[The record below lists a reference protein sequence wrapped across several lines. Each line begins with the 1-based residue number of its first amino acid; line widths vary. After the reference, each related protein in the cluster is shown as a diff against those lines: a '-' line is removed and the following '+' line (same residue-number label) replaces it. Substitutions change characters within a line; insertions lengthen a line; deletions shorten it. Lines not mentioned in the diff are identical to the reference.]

1 MNSIL
6 ITGGTGFVGGRIAK
20 KLSGKFNVIV
30 SSRKTIEPSI
40 LALHGPITQVPHQE
54 LLSERTFPKKVKTV
68 IHLAALNE
76 WDSVQ
81 FPSEAIRVNVDETR
95 ILLENA
101 QANGVDN
108 FIYFSTAHIYG
119 SPLHGTITELSLPAP
134 IHPYSITHRA
144 AEDFVLAAAAQ
155 RKIHG
160 IVIRLSNS
168 FGAPIL
174 ATVNRWTLLANDLA
188 KQAIEKGRLSLLSN
202 GCQYR
207 DFVCLTDVE
216 NVVHEIINRGPET
229 CNQGIYNLGSSKA
242 MKVIELAE
250 KIVTIYRELFGE
262 KITISFPVNS
272 APTVEPVLHYRTD
285 RLLAEGFVIRNDC
298 ANELRQLLLF
308 CHQNFTKIA

>member
-1 MNSIL
+1 MNNIL
-6 ITGGTGFVGGRIAK
+6 ITGGTGFVGGRLAK
-20 KLSGKFNVIV
+20 KLSDKFGVIV
-30 SSRKTIEPSI
+30 SSRKIIEPAV
-40 LALHGPITQVPHQE
+40 LALHGPITQVHHQK
-54 LLSERTFPKKVKTV
+54 LLSEGSFPKKVKTV

-101 QANGVDN
+101 LANGVEN

-119 SPLHGTITELSLPAP
+119 SPLRGTITELSLPAP

-144 AEDFVLAAAAQ
+144 AEDFVLAVLSQ
-155 RKIHG
+155 KKIHG

-168 FGAPIL
+168 FGAPVL

-216 NVVHEIINRGPET
+216 NVIHEIISRGPEN
-229 CNQGIYNLGSSKA
+229 CSQGLYNLGSGKA

-250 KIVTIYRELFGE
+250 KIVLIYSELFGE
-262 KITISFPVNS
+262 KITISFPVNNAVTEELALNYS
-272 APTVEPVLHYRTD
+272 ID
-285 RLLAEGFVIRNDC
+285 RLLTEGFVIRNNFE
-298 ANELRQLLLF
+298 NELKQLLLF

>member
-20 KLSGKFNVIV
+20 KLSGKFGVIV
-30 SSRKTIEPSI
+30 SSRKTIEPGV
-40 LALHGPITQVPHQE
+40 LALHGPITQIQHQK
-54 LLSERTFPKKVKTV
+54 LLSEGSFPKKVKTV

-81 FPSEAIRVNVDETR
+81 FPSEAIRVNTDETR

-101 QANGVDN
+101 MANGVEN

-119 SPLHGTITELSLPAP
+119 SPLRGTITESSLPAP
-134 IHPYSITHRA
+134 VHPYSITHRA

-155 RKIHG
+155 RKIHSV
-160 IVIRLSNS
+160 VIRLSNS
-168 FGAPIL
+168 FGAPVL

-188 KQAIEKGRLSLLSN
+188 KQATEKGRLSLLSN

-216 NVVHEIINRGPET
+216 NVINDMINRGPEN
-229 CNQGIYNLGSSKA
+229 CRQGIYDLGSGRA

-262 KITISFPVNS
+262 KITINFPVNS
-272 APTVEPVLHYRTD
+272 VPTEEPPLTYSID
-285 RLLAEGFVIRNDC
+285 RLLAEGFVIRNDFQ
-298 ANELRQLLLF
+298 NELKQLLLF

>member
-1 MNSIL
+1 MSSIL

-20 KLSGKFNVIV
+20 KLSGKVGVIV
-30 SSRKTIEPSI
+30 SSRKTIETAV
-40 LALHGPITQVPHQE
+40 LALHGPILQVQHQK
-54 LLSERTFPKKVKTV
+54 LLSVGSFPKNVKTV

-81 FPSEAIRVNVDETR
+81 FPSEAIRINIDETR

-101 QANGVDN
+101 LANGVEN

-155 RKIHG
+155 RKIHS

-168 FGAPIL
+168 FGAPVL

-202 GCQYR
+202 GCQFR

-216 NVVHEIINRGPET
+216 NVIVDMINRGPEN
-229 CNQGIYNLGSSKA
+229 CRQGIYNLGSGKA

-262 KITISFPVNS
+262 KITINFPANS
-272 APTVEPVLHYRTD
+272 ATTEEPRLTYSID
-285 RLLAEGFVIRNDC
+285 RLLAEGFVIGNDFE
-298 ANELRQLLLF
+298 NELKQLLLF

>member
-20 KLSGKFNVIV
+20 KLSGKFGVIV
-30 SSRKTIEPSI
+30 SSRKTIEPGV
-40 LALHGPITQVPHQE
+40 LALHGPITQIQHQK
-54 LLSERTFPKKVKTV
+54 LLSEGSFPKKVKTV

-81 FPSEAIRVNVDETR
+81 FPSEAIRVNTDETR

-101 QANGVDN
+101 MANGVEN

-119 SPLHGTITELSLPAP
+119 SPLRGTITESSLPAP
-134 IHPYSITHRA
+134 VHPYSITHRA

-155 RKIHG
+155 RKIHSV
-160 IVIRLSNS
+160 VIRLSNS
-168 FGAPIL
+168 FGAPVL

-188 KQAIEKGRLSLLSN
+188 KQATEKGRLSLLSN

-216 NVVHEIINRGPET
+216 NVINDMINRGPEN
-229 CNQGIYNLGSSKA
+229 CRQGIYDLGSGRA

-262 KITISFPVNS
+262 KITINFPVNS
-272 APTVEPVLHYRTD
+272 VPTEEPALTYSID
-285 RLLAEGFVIRNDC
+285 RLLAEGFVIRNDFQ
-298 ANELRQLLLF
+298 NELKQLLLF

>member
-1 MNSIL
+1 MSSIL

-20 KLSGKFNVIV
+20 KLSGKFGVIV
-30 SSRKTIEPSI
+30 SSRKTIEPAI
-40 LALHGPITQVPHQE
+40 LALHGPIRQVHHQE
-54 LLSERTFPKKVKTV
+54 LLSEGSFPKKINTV

-81 FPSEAIRVNVDETR
+81 SPSEAIRVNVDETR

-101 QANGVDN
+101 QASGVEN

-119 SPLHGTITELSLPAP
+119 SPMRGTITELSLPAP

-144 AEDFVLAAAAQ
+144 AEDYVLAAAAQ
-155 RKIHG
+155 KKIHS

-168 FGAPIL
+168 FGAPVL

-207 DFVCLTDVE
+207 DFICLTDVE
-216 NVVHEIINRGPET
+216 NIIHEIIKRGPEN
-229 CNQGIYNLGSSKA
+229 CRQGIYNLGSGKS

-250 KIVTIYRELFGE
+250 KIVSIYRELFGE
-262 KITISFPVNS
+262 RINISFPANS
-272 APTVEPVLHYRTD
+272 SPTEEAELNYRVD
-285 RLLAEGFVIRNDC
+285 RLLKEGFVIGNDF
-298 ANELRQLLLF
+298 EEEIKKLLLF